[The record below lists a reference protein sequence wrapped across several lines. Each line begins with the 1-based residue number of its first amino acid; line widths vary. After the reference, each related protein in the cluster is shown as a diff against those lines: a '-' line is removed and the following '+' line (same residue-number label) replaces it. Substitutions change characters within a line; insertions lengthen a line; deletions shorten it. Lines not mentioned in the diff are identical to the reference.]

1 MAKEKLKLMKMK
13 PVMNNGKANSPLQ
26 WNVKKDTDEFKR
38 VTAKD
43 VFEGYKSNVKKKK
56 INLLFKFT
64 SINNKV
70 CFLYH

>member
-1 MAKEKLKLMKMK
+1 MPKEKLKLMKNK

-43 VFEGYKSNVKKKK
+43 VFEGYKTNVKKKK
-56 INLLFKFT
+56 
-64 SINNKV
+64 
-70 CFLYH
+70 